1 MIQSLECI
9 SNLFPCLYIFLF
21 IPAVGE
27 TRMNLHEF
35 FFGEFSLSDMLL
47 SLIFWY
53 VVKYA
58 GKDG

>member
-1 MIQSLECI
+1 M

-35 FFGEFSLSDMLL
+35 FFSEFSLSDMLL